1 MKRWTIRLLVVSLCF
16 SMLFGTGAL
25 AQSTTTFGLAPLE
38 QRQTVSVGF
47 FSGSGHSI
55 PFYIAEQ
62 EGFFDELNIDIEYQ
76 SFINGPAMMEA
87 NASWDIADVG
97 GPGVLVGQL
106 GYDVRMVGVCDYEEN
121 LALFV
126 RNDSPIVAA
135 GKGALADHPEV
146 YGNADAW
153 KGTKWLYPVGTNL
166 HMTLAAALNGFG
178 LSVSDIES
186 VNMDVSSALT
196 AFKGGEADGLA
207 VWNAVAFAAEDAG
220 FVRVGDAGKLG
231 VVSTCGLVATKDAL
245 ANKRELIK
253 KVWQVYYLTWQWC
266 NESKENMEKA
276 ISYYVDS
283 CETEGVVSDESI
295 CRRALEYFRCP
306 SVKEAIAVMTET
318 EPDNQGLYTSRELL
332 RAENDLLET
341 LDFFVGQGK
350 YTAED
355 RVKVLDNQLVDN
367 SIAAEALADFEA
379 QGIEFK

>member
-1 MKRWTIRLLVVSLCF
+1 MKRWTIRLLVVSLVIP
-16 SMLFGTGAL
+16 MLFSAGAL
-25 AQSTTTFGLAPLE
+25 AQSSTTFGLEPLA

-126 RNDSPIVAA
+126 RNDSPILAA
-135 GKGALADHPEV
+135 GKGALADYPEV
-146 YGNADAW
+146 YGNTDTW

-166 HMTLAAALNGFG
+166 HMTLAAALKGFG
-178 LSVSDIES
+178 LGTPDIES

-245 ANKRELIK
+245 ENKRDLIK

-266 NESKENMEKA
+266 NESEENMEKA
-276 ISYYVDS
+276 IAYYVDS

-306 SVKEAIAVMTET
+306 SMKEAIAVMTET
-318 EPDNQGLYTSRELL
+318 EADKKGLYTGRELL
-332 RAENDLLET
+332 RAENNLLET
-341 LDFFVGQGK
+341 LDFFIEQGK
-350 YTAED
+350 YTADD
-355 RVKVLDNQLVDN
+355 RLKVLDNHLVDS
-367 SIAAEALADFEA
+367 SIASEALADFEA
-379 QGIEFK
+379 RGIEIK

>member
-1 MKRWTIRLLVVSLCF
+1 MKRWTTWLLMVSLVIP
-16 SMLFGTGAL
+16 MLFSTGAL
-25 AQSTTTFGLAPLE
+25 AQSGTTFGLEPLA

-62 EGFFDELNIDIEYQ
+62 EGVFDELNIDIEYQ

-126 RNDSPIVAA
+126 RGDSPILAA
-135 GKGALADHPEV
+135 GKGALADYPEV
-146 YGNADAW
+146 YGSKDTW

-166 HMTLAAALNGFG
+166 HMTLAAALRGFG
-178 LSVSDIES
+178 LGTSDIES

-231 VVSTCGLVATKDAL
+231 VVSTCGLVATKGAL
-245 ANKRELIK
+245 ENKRDLIK

-266 NESKENMEKA
+266 NESEENMEKA
-276 ISYYVDS
+276 IAYYVDS

-295 CRRALEYFRCP
+295 CRRALGYFRCP
-306 SVKEAIAVMTET
+306 SVKEAIGVMTET
-318 EPDNQGLYTSRELL
+318 EADKKGLYAGRELL
-332 RAENDLLET
+332 RAENNLLET
-341 LDFFVGQGK
+341 LDFFIEQGK
-350 YTAED
+350 YTADD
-355 RVKVLDNQLVDN
+355 RLKVLDNRLVDS

-379 QGIEFK
+379 RSIEIK